1 MKNIGELNVKGDN
14 KRQLKVVEDFDFNDL
29 GHLFKFT
36 EYLSGAKF
44 RVKKYDDG
52 TVKVLYTDG
61 DSGAMEFGFSEI
73 YEEHGYQMELIEC
86 KWCDITPEYM
96 RKINRV
102 FTRPDDY
109 YDGEVIVFEE
119 PCITVAW
126 DSDER
131 NERIIN
137 AKKDR
142 ENNVDCV
149 V

>member
-1 MKNIGELNVKGDN
+1 MKDDEE
-14 KRQLKVVEDFDFNDL
+14 RRLKVVEDFDFNDL
-29 GHLFKFT
+29 NHLFKFT

-44 RVKKYDDG
+44 RVKKYDSG

-73 YEEHGYQMELIEC
+73 HEEEGYQIELIAC
-86 KWCDITPEYM
+86 RWCDITPFYM

-102 FTRPDDY
+102 FTIPDDY
-109 YDGEVIVFEE
+109 YDGQVIVFEK

-131 NERIIN
+131 NERT
-137 AKKDR
+137 R
-142 ENNVDCV
+142 ENYKR
-149 V
+149 

>member
-86 KWCDITPEYM
+86 RWCDITPEYM

>member
-1 MKNIGELNVKGDN
+1 VKGDN

-86 KWCDITPEYM
+86 RWCDITPEYM

-109 YDGEVIVFEE
+109 YDGEVIVLEE

>member
-1 MKNIGELNVKGDN
+1 MKGDN